1 MTHAA
6 NRTVE
11 TAYVGGGSEGDASKL
26 LSIEGNGS
34 NARADG
40 NQAAAYDCVALI
52 VAWIVAI
59 PAAAWAHHFRLAAI
73 LSGLV
78 WIECG
83 VLAVN
88 HGRCPMTNL
97 AERFTTEQ
105 SANFDI
111 YLPEWLARRNKEIF
125 GTLFVVNELIALVL
139 WVRKS

>member
-1 MTHAA
+1 MLEAGRKAMQASSYQSKATGPMRAL
-6 NRTVE
+6 
-11 TAYVGGGSEGDASKL
+11 TAIRL
-26 LSIEGNGS
+26 LHTI
-34 NARADG
+34 
-40 NQAAAYDCVALI
+40 VWALI